1 MIFNKLYLLM
11 LLSIF
16 QLVSCQ
22 TKNTY
27 MPVYN
32 IEISQADD
40 QYTIEPVIDK
50 IITLENTNASLP
62 YGSSSGEWGYSG
74 KTFTEQYGTPIG
86 ADIVYFSTYEDAFY
100 HLKAHFPVEL
110 MKDMT
115 QRAYADDDNEE
126 KFKGKEYIKVDE
138 KEDFDGYYEMSSL
151 VFGFAPKGVVV
162 VWIRYGIQQIE
173 IGQYQAEVIKDDK
186 KYEEK
191 LFKTWSMN
199 RQEVKAAQFI
209 PDASP
214 ELWLSYRQK
223 YSWQPIATSTNKDF
237 RFLGVTSNR
246 YFNGEREMMFQPW
259 LSQNNMR
266 ERAVPKELTF
276 YFTTGKNQQ
285 YEGRVFFDFDKMSE
299 AFKKSGPNAKL
310 EFRVALDNSDYEIFL
325 NGEPLEVQSKRLFKN
340 THLIFKDS
348 YK

>member
-1 MIFNKLYLLM
+1 MTKKLYLLII
-11 LLSIF
+11 LSIF

-32 IEISQADD
+32 IEISHADD

-74 KTFTEQYGTPIG
+74 KTFTEQHGTPIG
-86 ADIVYFSTYEDAFY
+86 ADIVYFSVAEDKFY
-100 HLKAHFPVEL
+100 HLKADFPVEF
-110 MKDMT
+110 MKEMT
-115 QRAYADDDNEE
+115 QRAYADDDDEV
-126 KFKGKEYIKVDE
+126 KFKGKEYISVNE
-138 KEDFDGYYEMSSL
+138 KEEFDGYYEMSSL

-162 VWIRYGIQQIE
+162 VWLRYGIQQIE
-173 IGQYQAEVIKDDK
+173 IGQFQADVIQDDK
-186 KYEEK
+186 QYVEK

-214 ELWLSYRQK
+214 DLWLSYRQK
-223 YSWQPIATSTNKDF
+223 YTWQPIAISTNKAF
-237 RFLGVTSNR
+237 RFLGVTNR
-246 YFNGEREMMFQPW
+246 YYNGEREMMFQPW
-259 LSQNNMR
+259 LSENNMR
-266 ERAVPKELTF
+266 ERSVPKELTF
-276 YFTTGKNQQ
+276 YYTFGKDQQ

-299 AFKKSGPNAKL
+299 SFKKAGPNAKL
-310 EFRVALDNSDYEIFL
+310 EFRVAPDNSDYEIFL
-325 NGEPLEVQSKRLFKN
+325 NGQPLEVLSKRIFKN
-340 THLIFKDS
+340 THLTFKDS